1 MSVTF
6 FKLKPHKID
15 PKKGYWDNQ
24 DIADFYRAVDILK
37 QAGLSTEVDSG
48 VTDEGDPWF
57 VFMKPETGEVIAHF
71 AQIDGSFIAVS
82 SLNQEVYKGKDIRS
96 IVDQM
101 LERHPM
107 LLPQSKN
114 SGRLM
119 LHPTA
124 ALSAFLAAAFILTI
138 DGVKASNLT
147 DVIVGVTSD
156 GEALNVANEAQSIPV
171 AHRDE
176 AQKGMFSELNL
187 ANYNVAVLGAALIA
201 RELSHNETEL
211 KLHSGEDDASMLLN
225 DEGKGTAEGSV
236 LNLSID
242 LAHDRHSGENSQLA
256 YSIKSESPNLSHQE
270 GDHGQSEDKFD
281 AGENNQGIVNKMGVK
296 EDPGENVTLFS
307 GDYEMIWVN
316 GASVLKI
323 NYQPLQQVTVNNGNE
338 QFDTTRELQIAEV
351 DDSSGSSLAVVLE
364 NPQEPFQIISS
375 SFPSEEILRSDGVG
389 MTFNSSGELRL
400 VSVDSVGERDLKR
413 SLDREEFSPAEQL
426 KLADSNDV
434 PNEHASVSDS
444 LSENNGDSNAQPEHI
459 VYSKPIL
466 GHSLNDIDDTLLL
479 TDAIDVVFYEGGDA
493 EISGF
498 ELGTDLLWFFL
509 SVEELK
515 TGDKSVNS
523 QGDLVLDFGDT
534 GTLTFLGMVSDT
546 FIDGIA

>member
-1 MSVTF
+1 MSVAF
-6 FKLKPHKID
+6 FKLKPNKMD
-15 PKKGYWDNQ
+15 PKKGSWDNQ
-24 DIADFYRAVDILK
+24 DIADFYRAVDILE
-37 QAGLSTEVDSG
+37 QAGLRTEVDSG

-71 AQIDGSFIAVS
+71 AQIDGRFIAVS

-107 LLPQSKN
+107 LLPQNKN

-156 GEALNVANEAQSIPV
+156 GQMLAIANEAPSIPV
-171 AHRDE
+171 GHRYE
-176 AQKGMFSELNL
+176 ALKGMFSDLNL
-187 ANYNVAVLGAALIA
+187 ANYNVAILGAALIA

-211 KLHSGEDDASMLLN
+211 KLHSGEDDSSILLSN
-225 DEGKGTAEGSV
+225 EEKGMVEESAA
-236 LNLSID
+236 NLGID
-242 LAHDRHSGENSQLA
+242 LAYGRHSAENSQLVH
-256 YSIKSESPNLSHQE
+256 SIRSESQNLSGQE
-270 GDHGQSEDKFD
+270 KDHGQSKDKLD
-281 AGENNQGIVNKMGVK
+281 GGESNQGIANKVGVK
-296 EDPGENVTLFS
+296 EDSSENVVIFS
-307 GDYEMIWVN
+307 DDYEVLWTN
-316 GASVLKI
+316 SDLVLKN
-323 NYQPLQQVTVNNGNE
+323 NYEPFQQVTVNKLNE
-338 QFDTTRELQIAEV
+338 QFDTTREVEIGDADVL
-351 DDSSGSSLAVVLE
+351 SSTNLAVVLE
-364 NPQEPFQIISS
+364 NLQESLQIVPS
-375 SFPSEEILRSDGVG
+375 SFRSEAILRSDGVG

-400 VSVDSVGERDLKR
+400 VSLNSSGENDFNG
-413 SLDREEFSPAEQL
+413 SLDRGEFLLAEQL
-426 KLADSNDV
+426 DQVDSIAT
-434 PNEHASVSDS
+434 PHEHASGSYVPLETSDS
-444 LSENNGDSNAQPEHI
+444 SSPQKEQI
-459 VYSKPIL
+459 VYSKPIV
-466 GHSLNDIDDTLLL
+466 GHSLNDIDYTLSL

-493 EISGF
+493 EISDF

-509 SVEELK
+509 SAEELK
-515 TGDKSVNS
+515 TADKSVNH

-546 FIDGIA
+546 AIDGIA